1 LAWRILCCTYLQA
14 YVRRY
19 EPRDM
24 SHVVSPRLVK
34 CWYPWLL
41 LLLLLAADTATMSTH
56 SSSSVGSA
64 GRMLRSS
71 SISQLHPTA
80 MVVCYATLP

>member
-1 LAWRILCCTYLQA
+1 
-14 YVRRY
+14 
-19 EPRDM
+19 M